1 MIYISLVAPGL
12 TDSFAI
18 CESSPEIAP
27 GSNLP
32 GGSCAEFAAFVLARS
47 LRNSWENEES
57 ERKAISA
64 KQPDSQAKQ
73 VPANVLSAYRTRAKR
88 PGPQVTLGL

>member
-1 MIYISLVAPGL
+1 MAPGL

-57 ERKAISA
+57 DFRQAISA
-64 KQPDSQAKQ
+64 KQPDSQGKQ

-88 PGPQVTLGL
+88 PGPQDVTLGL